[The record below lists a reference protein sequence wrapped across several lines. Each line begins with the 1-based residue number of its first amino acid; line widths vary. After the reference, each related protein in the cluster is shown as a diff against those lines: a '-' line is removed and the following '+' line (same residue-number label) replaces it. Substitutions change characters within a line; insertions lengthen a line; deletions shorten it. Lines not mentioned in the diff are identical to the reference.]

1 MRLRRFAKHRQFE
14 GIVPVGWPPV
24 NQERTIRSDSG
35 FNLVMLFWTWIPS
48 ARQRSISCREVI
60 ASSWASSFT
69 LMPFLA
75 TDGF

>member
-1 MRLRRFAKHRQFE
+1 MRRYIKHRQVE
-14 GIVPVGWPPV
+14 GVVSVGWPPT
-24 NQERTIRSDSG
+24 NQERTVRSDSG

-48 ARQRSISCREVI
+48 ARQRSMSCREVNP
-60 ASSWASSFT
+60 SSRARSFT